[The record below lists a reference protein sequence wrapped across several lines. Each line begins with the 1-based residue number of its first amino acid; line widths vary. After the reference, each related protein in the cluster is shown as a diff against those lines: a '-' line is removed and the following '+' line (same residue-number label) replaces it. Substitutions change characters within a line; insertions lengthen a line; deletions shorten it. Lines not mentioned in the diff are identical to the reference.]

1 MLFLTV
7 VLFVAYSI
15 VYFVASQLKIKR
27 FRNNIATLNSSLHEK
42 TRMLNQAK
50 SRRYESELVK

>member
-7 VLFVAYSI
+7 VLFIAYSI

-27 FRNNIATLNSSLHEK
+27 LRNNIVTLNSSLQEK
-42 TRMLNQAK
+42 TRMLHQAK
-50 SRRYESELVK
+50 SRHFENEFAK

>member
-27 FRNNIATLNSSLHEK
+27 LRNNIATLNSSLQEK
-42 TRMLNQAK
+42 SRMLNQAK

>member
-27 FRNNIATLNSSLHEK
+27 LRNNIATLNSSLQEK
-42 TRMLNQAK
+42 SRMLNQVK